1 MDRLYEVLSS
11 HDVALSVGVYLWP
24 QQLLYDSENSRQ
36 VKIWRDWCVGKC
48 KKFFDHFPTF
58 FRYKEQNPDF
68 VRNLFIGQDVHYNAR
83 GHQVLA
89 EDLIEKYRVHSPT
102 GKRLGELL
110 PLISRQAAHERRGA
124 ADRQQCRQAAGASA
138 EGATD

>member
-1 MDRLYEVLSS
+1 LHICVTRIKHSSASFDKSRLFAFANYAPEPASVPFFVALI
-11 HDVALSVGVYLWP
+11 DTGVALSVGVYPWP

-36 VKIWRDWCVGKC
+36 VKIWRDWCFGKC

-89 EDLIEKYRVHSPT
+89 EDLIEKYRVQEPN
-102 GKRLGELL
+102 GE
-110 PLISRQAAHERRGA
+110 
-124 ADRQQCRQAAGASA
+124 
-138 EGATD
+138 ATR